1 MELTKMK
8 NNLLYEDL
16 SYELRGSAIEVRK
29 SFGPG
34 HKEIIYQNAFAEELV
49 SRGLKFEKEKSIR
62 IYSPKT
68 GKFIGLYKPD
78 FIIEDKVIVEIKA
91 VDIVPKNF
99 IDQLYSY
106 LRNSEYQLGIFINF
120 KSPELY
126 IKRIIYTN
134 DRKVFLNSVKSV

>member
-1 MELTKMK
+1 ME
-8 NNLLYEDL
+8 
-16 SYELRGSAIEVRK
+16 ARK

-34 HKEIIYQNAFAEELV
+34 HKEVIYQNAFAEELV
-49 SRGLKFEKEKSIR
+49 SRGLKFEKEKSIK

-68 GKFIGLYKPD
+68 SKFIGVYRPD
-78 FIIEDKVIVEIKA
+78 FLVGDKIIVEIKA
-91 VDIVPKNF
+91 VDFIPKNF

-120 KSPELY
+120 KSQKLY

-134 DRKVFLNSVKSV
+134 DRKSFLKSVNSV